1 MKVDG
6 IQNHVE
12 DAYQN
17 LSHYERLNEFIPC
30 NQHQFIMAQ
39 THWTFAFILE
49 VTYEHSEVHFSP
61 VTYR

>member
-39 THWTFAFILE
+39 THWTK
-49 VTYEHSEVHFSP
+49 HSEVHFPP